1 MAGACNEWRVATT
14 NRQIHPNRG
23 TIMTTIAWQ
32 KWQSISGVVQ
42 GLNAQLSD
50 TLFKTG
56 EWLAPL
62 GLRLILAWE
71 F

>member
-1 MAGACNEWRVATT
+1 
-14 NRQIHPNRG
+14 
-23 TIMTTIAWQ
+23 MTTIAWQ